1 MCWHHNLIIVS
12 LLCILLIRRSSQ
24 LFCRS
29 WRSSTWRRK
38 RRTDRQGDPM
48 VGPHVHMG
56 PINYLIF
63 LVSYLYFEINVRRRI
78 LLVSLCPL
86 ESNEVCIVGD
96 YISQPPSHSQ
106 KNYNFSFEYNFEK
119 CLSTCK
125 GYWQYGA
132 AKLRKVGSVKN
143 IFLFLPNLF
152 RLLFNSHILPSLLF
166 LLCELQRIHNLQQNT
181 ATPQKCSLDGE
192 LPVLLLRVSGTS
204 TMLKLQKRKKC

>member
-1 MCWHHNLIIVS
+1 MSN
-12 LLCILLIRRSSQ
+12 
-24 LFCRS
+24 
-29 WRSSTWRRK
+29 
-38 RRTDRQGDPM
+38 
-48 VGPHVHMG
+48 
-56 PINYLIF
+56 PINF
-63 LVSYLYFEINVRRRI
+63 RRRI
-78 LLVSLCPL
+78 ILVSLCPL

-204 TMLKLQKRKKC
+204 TMLKLQKRKKVLMNNFSNILHHRKKGAKGGGKLKEKENASSAYFRCVTSLTPEVQILKRDVFRFDI